1 MSPVSSWK
9 RIRPAAEMIRT
20 ATPRQRASSEV
31 VGLRARL
38 AVAEET
44 LRAIRAGEVD
54 AVVVT
59 GAMGSLVYTLQGADQ
74 AYRGLIES
82 MNEGALTL
90 TPDLMVL
97 YANQGFA
104 SMAKSPL
111 NMIMGRSLGRFL
123 STRDREMLHRATRH
137 GQSATCRVQLHLLAG
152 DRSQVP
158 VGISIRT
165 LAQVGSSK
173 ATIGMVVTDMSQA
186 RRSEDLLRALTKR
199 AVQVH
204 ESERGQVATD
214 LHDNITQV
222 LCSILTRCQVF
233 AQRSSARGGT
243 ARYTAEAIAM
253 RDLLGQTAAAVER
266 ISRNLRPGVLYEL
279 GLAAVLREACGKF
292 GVRTGVVIR
301 LACAQLA
308 ERLPAVVELAVYRI
322 LEAAL
327 DNVEKHA
334 TSQHVEVRLQRRGGF
349 VHLLVRD
356 DGVGFTADQHGATQS
371 APDGLGLPGMHE
383 RALSVGGTLT
393 VKSVRGAGA
402 EISVRIPLPRRVVA
416 VRG

>member
-1 MSPVSSWK
+1 MVAMG
-9 RIRPAAEMIRT
+9 RIRSVR
-20 ATPRQRASSEV
+20 PRPPSEV
-31 VGLRARL
+31 VRLRARL
-38 AVAEET
+38 AIAEET

-104 SMAKSPL
+104 SMVKCPL
-111 NMIMGRSLGRFL
+111 SMIMGRSLGRFL
-123 STRDREMLHRATRH
+123 STGDREMLHRATRPR
-137 GQSATCRVQLHLLAG
+137 QSATNRTQLSLLAG
-152 DRSQVP
+152 DHSHIP

-165 LAQVGSSK
+165 LPQVGSAG

-186 RRSEDLLRALTKR
+186 RHTEDLLRALTKR
-199 AVQVH
+199 AVQIH
-204 ESERGQVATD
+204 ESERGQVAID

-222 LCSILTRCQVF
+222 LCAILTRCQVF

-243 ARYTAEAIAM
+243 ARFKAEVIAI
-253 RDLLGQTAAAVER
+253 RDLLGQTAETVER

-292 GVRTGVVIR
+292 GVRTGVDIR

-308 ERLPAVVELAVYRI
+308 ERLPAVVELAIYRI

-334 TSQHVEVRLQRRGGF
+334 TSHHVQVRLQRRGGCI
-349 VHLLVRD
+349 HLIVTD
-356 DGVGFTADQHGATQS
+356 DGVGFAADQPGATQGGP
-371 APDGLGLPGMHE
+371 AGLGLPGMHE

-402 EISVRIPLPRRVVA
+402 EISVRIPLPRRVAVAGA